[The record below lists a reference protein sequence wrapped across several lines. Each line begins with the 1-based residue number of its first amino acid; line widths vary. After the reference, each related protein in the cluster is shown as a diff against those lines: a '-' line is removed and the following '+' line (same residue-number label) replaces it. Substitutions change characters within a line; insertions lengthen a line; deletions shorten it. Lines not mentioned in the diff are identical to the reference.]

1 MEIKNAKPNAARW
14 KCATATSW
22 LNLPVA
28 VVHATHVA
36 LNNKKTF
43 IKLKKNK
50 VCAVVVAVVV
60 VVVVVGV
67 GQGVAKAAPP
77 IERFMAGR
85 AKN

>member
-1 MEIKNAKPNAARW
+1 MQSQMQRDGNVQRQP
-14 KCATATSW
+14 ATSW
-22 LNLPVA
+22 VNLPVA

-43 IKLKKNK
+43 IKLKKNN
-50 VCAVVVAVVV
+50 VCAAVVV
-60 VVVVVGV
+60 VAVVVGV

>member
-14 KCATATSW
+14 KCATATATSW

-43 IKLKKNK
+43 IKLKKNN
-50 VCAVVVAVVV
+50 VCAVVVA
-60 VVVVVGV
+60 VVVGV

>member
-14 KCATATSW
+14 QCATATATSW
-22 LNLPVA
+22 VNLPVA

-43 IKLKKNK
+43 IKLKKNN
-50 VCAVVVAVVV
+50 VCAVVA
-60 VVVVVGV
+60 VVVGV

>member
-1 MEIKNAKPNAARW
+1 MQLDGNVQRQQP
-14 KCATATSW
+14 SW
-22 LNLPVA
+22 VNLPVA
-28 VVHATHVA
+28 VVYATHVA

-50 VCAVVVAVVV
+50 VCAVVVVVAVVV
-60 VVVVVGV
+60 GVGV

>member
-1 MEIKNAKPNAARW
+1 MQSQMQLDGNVQRQQP
-14 KCATATSW
+14 SW
-22 LNLPVA
+22 VNLPVA

-50 VCAVVVAVVV
+50 VCAVVVVVA
-60 VVVVVGV
+60 VVVGV

>member
-1 MEIKNAKPNAARW
+1 MQSQMQLDGNVQRQQP
-14 KCATATSW
+14 SW
-22 LNLPVA
+22 VNLPVA

-43 IKLKKNK
+43 IKLKKKK
-50 VCAVVVAVVV
+50 VCAVVVVVA
-60 VVVVVGV
+60 VVVGV